1 MVANWAWP
9 LVSVADPRE
18 VLPLKNCTVPV
29 APAGVTVAVKVT
41 DWPQLEGAGLA
52 ESVVVDTTLFTLWGT
67 AAEVLLEVFAS
78 PL

>member
-9 LVSVADPRE
+9 AVSAAEPRG

-29 APAGVTVAVKVT
+29 APAGVMVAVKVT

-52 ESVVVDTTLFTLWGT
+52 ERDVADATLFTVWGT
-67 AAEVLLEVFAS
+67 AVDVLAEVFAS